1 MTPFIRRDSL
11 ADTAAQNLSK
21 IRNATLVDELAE
33 STYNTNHRGALEE
46 FPSLFYIEKPEHV
59 QAVNA
64 FMKRFL
70 MGTFANPTHRIMEL
84 NAQLNTI
91 GLSIQNYDGES
102 GTYNVFQYG
111 TGASDHP
118 VTGEYVVDDEV
129 FLRSKVHIMISI
141 RKTAVPGGLYSV
153 DAELYATK
161 KK

>member
-1 MTPFIRRDSL
+1 MNPFTRRDTL
-11 ADTAAQNLSK
+11 ADAAAQNLNK
-21 IRNATLVDELAE
+21 IRTATLRDELAE
-33 STYNTNHRGALEE
+33 ATYNTNHRGALEE
-46 FPSLFYIEKPEHV
+46 LPHLFYIEKPEHI

-70 MGTFANPTHRIMEL
+70 MGTYADPNHRINEL
-84 NAQLNTI
+84 NAQLGTI
-91 GLSIQNYDGES
+91 GLSIQKYDGGS

-129 FLRSKVHIMISI
+129 FLRSKVHIMMSI